1 MSHLQPKT
9 HQIKL
14 IRLKQNNI
22 ENQHSS
28 DMETTSLDVFVLQSR
43 DVLTGS
49 LAGQRDP
56 PVRTSAIPHYSL
68 PSAFTASRS

>member
-1 MSHLQPKT
+1 MFRKQFQGLMSHLRPKT

-28 DMETTSLDVFVLQSR
+28 DMETTSLDVLVLRGRGVYSVDWQVS
-43 DVLTGS
+43 VTL
-49 LAGQRDP
+49 
-56 PVRTSAIPHYSL
+56 RTSAIPH
-68 PSAFTASRS
+68 